1 VSRNATAAWILAI
14 VISAL
19 TTLGLYLSARK
30 NNAQPSR
37 LPLNDAQAEL
47 AMRCW
52 DDEMWDVRIHWSDD
66 DQRQHLE
73 IECYYTGSPR

>member
-1 VSRNATAAWILAI
+1 MK
-14 VISAL
+14 AL
-19 TTLGLYLSARK
+19 TLLVIVGFITLFGLWLNARD
-30 NNAQPSR
+30 NNAQPTR
-37 LPLNDAQAEL
+37 LPLNDVQAEL